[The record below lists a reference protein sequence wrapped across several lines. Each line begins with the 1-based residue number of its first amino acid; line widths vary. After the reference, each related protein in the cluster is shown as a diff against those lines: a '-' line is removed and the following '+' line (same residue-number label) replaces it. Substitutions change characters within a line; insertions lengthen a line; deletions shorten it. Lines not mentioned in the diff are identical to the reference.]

1 MHFFVVRELDILCFG
16 EKTGERKYIN
26 GTKFKYC
33 FDDYENCG
41 RKFAIEGCMKIRK
54 DHNCL
59 KQLNAC
65 KFREKSTRCCLMYK
79 CVQDNDKEKENDKNK
94 ITRDSIDVSDIKEE
108 TTPKKS
114 LEAGGDTNI
123 EGLNNN
129 EERENDNLENHFST
143 KISQKERRQKYN
155 DYMHTHTHLH
165 SQAKSDLKDDTM
177 KKEN

>member
-1 MHFFVVRELDILCFG
+1 
-16 EKTGERKYIN
+16 
-26 GTKFKYC
+26 
-33 FDDYENCG
+33 
-41 RKFAIEGCMKIRK
+41 
-54 DHNCL
+54 
-59 KQLNAC
+59 
-65 KFREKSTRCCLMYK
+65 MYK

-114 LEAGGDTNI
+114 LEAGWDANI
-123 EGLNNN
+123 EGQNSN

-165 SQAKSDLKDDTM
+165 SQAKSDLKDETM